1 MENHHGLCV
10 ELQVQSA
17 LVLEPAAAKALL
29 TRQARKPIHPDT
41 LGGDKGSHTRA
52 FVQYLRMQDIR
63 PHITCIPIRA
73 TPEFARRTTP
83 IRVTPSVTQ
92 A

>member
-52 FVQYLRMQDIR
+52 FLQYLRMQDIR
-63 PHITCIPIRA
+63 RILPA
-73 TPEFARRTTP
+73 SQSARRRNLLGAP
-83 IRVTPSVTQ
+83 PPSELYRQ
-92 A
+92 